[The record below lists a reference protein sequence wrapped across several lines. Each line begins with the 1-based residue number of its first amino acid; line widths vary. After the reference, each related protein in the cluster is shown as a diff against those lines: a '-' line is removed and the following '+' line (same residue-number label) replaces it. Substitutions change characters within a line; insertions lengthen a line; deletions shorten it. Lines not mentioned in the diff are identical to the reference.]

1 MKALTRWYPRR
12 VFYARASGKLC
23 FNRCGC
29 ATRKFAKEA
38 CMLMFPLLRQI
49 SDAWRELRASAA
61 QADGPEAGPAP
72 HDTRADE
79 LTTIASFDRPTDAY
93 IAQGRLAAEGIRAQ
107 LFDDHMTQMDGLYAF
122 ALTGIRLQVRPRDA
136 QDAQRIL
143 ATDYSH
149 DLDDVDVGKP
159 DN

>member
-1 MKALTRWYPRR
+1 
-12 VFYARASGKLC
+12 
-23 FNRCGC
+23 
-29 ATRKFAKEA
+29 
-38 CMLMFPLLRQI
+38 MLMFPLFRQI
-49 SDAWRELRASAA
+49 SDAWRELRTGATH
-61 QADGPEAGPAP
+61 ADGPEAGSAP
-72 HDTRADE
+72 RDASAE
-79 LTTIASFDRPTDAY
+79 ESITIASFDRATDAY

-122 ALTGIRLQVRPRDA
+122 ALTGIRLRVRPRDA
-136 QDAQRIL
+136 QDARRIL

>member
-1 MKALTRWYPRR
+1 M
-12 VFYARASGKLC
+12 
-23 FNRCGC
+23 
-29 ATRKFAKEA
+29 RKFAKKVS
-38 CMLMFPLLRQI
+38 MLVFPLFRQI
-49 SDAWRELRASAA
+49 SSVWHELRAGVVQNDSDQPAA
-61 QADGPEAGPAP
+61 GHSQNGT
-72 HDTRADE
+72 DTDE
-79 LTTIASFDRPTDAY
+79 LTTIASFDRATDAY

-136 QDAQRIL
+136 QDAKRIL

-149 DLDDVDVGKP
+149 ELDDVDVGKP